1 MKRIVCVLMILAL
14 LLTLTACSK
23 AVGGTYELSR
33 ATFDG
38 KAVNPANLSMNMRF
52 TLEPNGIGTARYNT
66 RTVDITWSDNG
77 STVTVKDGEKTLE
90 FKKDGK
96 NLILHDNGMILY
108 FTPAKTEEE
117 TD

>member
-1 MKRIVCVLMILAL
+1 MKRIACVLLILAL
-14 LLTLTACSK
+14 LVTLTACSK

-77 STVTVKDGEKTLE
+77 STVEITGPNGVLE
-90 FKKDGK
+90 LTKDGK
-96 NLILHDNGMILY
+96 SLILHDEGTLLFFN
-108 FTPAKTEEE
+108 PVEE
-117 TD
+117 DD